1 MKKYLLFIIIIL
13 IISGCSSDLS
23 KENSIVEAKN
33 ITCDKK
39 EQYMKNKNTYLIDV
53 RTESEYNEKHL
64 KDAINIPLDNL
75 LSDIK
80 VNNSIDKN
88 STIIVYC
95 KSGKRSFEAG
105 KLLKKE
111 GYKNTYNLGSMS
123 NCYKK

>member
-1 MKKYLLFIIIIL
+1 MKKYLLFILIIL

-23 KENSIVEAKN
+23 KDNSIVEAKN

-80 VNNSIDKN
+80 ENNSIDKN

-111 GYKNTYNLGSMS
+111 GYKNTYNLGSIS
-123 NCYKK
+123 NCDNK